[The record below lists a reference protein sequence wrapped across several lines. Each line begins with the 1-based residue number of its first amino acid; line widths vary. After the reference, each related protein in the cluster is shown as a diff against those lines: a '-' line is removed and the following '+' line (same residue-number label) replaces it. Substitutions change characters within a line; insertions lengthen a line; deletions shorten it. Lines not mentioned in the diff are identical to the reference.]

1 MIHPAS
7 SKNVFFSSPCAQS
20 YQSISEYKELFFMLD
35 SEGAGRA
42 GATFG
47 ELYMNQAMLWDEG
60 SEYGR

>member
-1 MIHPAS
+1 
-7 SKNVFFSSPCAQS
+7 
-20 YQSISEYKELFFMLD
+20 MLD

-60 SEYGR
+60 SEYGRYVE

>member
-1 MIHPAS
+1 MC
-7 SKNVFFSSPCAQS
+7 FFSSPCAQS

-60 SEYGR
+60 SEYGRYVE